1 MLFLSQLVKL
11 AMLQVYELR
20 TNTSLPTKSSEPSSP
35 YRLKLLK
42 ALRKLGGTKKKLFAQ
57 NHLKYDLQPTK
68 VNSNIA
74 LVGSKGSH
82 CKLEV
87 RVTSLFSISFIDE
100 GKMRILTQKKLK

>member
-20 TNTSLPTKSSEPSSP
+20 TNTSLPIKSSEPSSP

-42 ALRKLGGTKKKLFAQ
+42 ALRKLEPKKNLFAQ

-100 GKMRILTQKKLK
+100 GRMRRLTQKKLK